1 VTRATLR
8 SDAALLLVV
17 ALLLLASTWT
27 DLYDALGLPLSDPEL
42 YAQLAGAVMLA
53 VAYLLWIAP
62 RDVRLTQAVAASAAL
77 GNGLSAAI
85 LLVWLGTDRVDS
97 VLLWLFVPVLAAF
110 AALEAWIA
118 RRNVAM
124 LLPAD

>member
-1 VTRATLR
+1 MIRATLR
-8 SDAALLLVV
+8 ADSLLLFAVSV
-17 ALLLLASTWT
+17 LLLASTWT
-27 DLYDALGLPLSDPEL
+27 ALYETLGLPLADPEL
-42 YAQLAGAVMLA
+42 YAQLAGAVTLA

-62 RDVRLTQAVAASAAL
+62 RDVRLTQAVAATAAL

-110 AALEAWIA
+110 AAVETWIA
-118 RRNVAM
+118 ARSVAM
-124 LLPAD
+124 LLPPD

>member
-1 VTRATLR
+1 VIRATLR
-8 SDAALLLVV
+8 ADAVLLVAV

-27 DLYDALGLPLSDPEL
+27 ELYETLDLPVADPEL

-62 RDVRLTQAVAASAAL
+62 RDVRLTQAVAASASL

-85 LLVWLGTDRVDS
+85 LLVWLATDNADG
-97 VLLWLFVPVLAAF
+97 VLLWAFVPVLAAF
-110 AALEAWIA
+110 SAVEAWIA
-118 RRNVAM
+118 ARNVAM
-124 LLPAD
+124 LLPPD

>member
-1 VTRATLR
+1 MIRATLR
-8 SDAALLLVV
+8 SDSLLLFLVS
-17 ALLLLASTWT
+17 LLLLAATWT
-27 DLYDALGLPLSDPEL
+27 ALYEALGLPLAEPEL

-77 GNGLSAAI
+77 GNALSAVI

-97 VLLWLFVPVLAAF
+97 VLLWLFVPVLGAF
-110 AALEAWIA
+110 AAVEAWIA
-118 RRNVAM
+118 ARSVAM
-124 LLPAD
+124 LLPPD

>member
-1 VTRATLR
+1 VIRATLR
-8 SDAALLLVV
+8 SDSLLLFLVSM
-17 ALLLLASTWT
+17 LLLASTWT
-27 DLYDALGLPLSDPEL
+27 ALYDALGLPLPEPEL

-77 GNGLSAAI
+77 GNALSAAI

-110 AALEAWIA
+110 AAVEAWIA
-118 RRNVAM
+118 ARSVAV
-124 LLPAD
+124 LLPPD

>member
-1 VTRATLR
+1 VIRTTLR
-8 SDAALLLVV
+8 SDSLLLLVV
-17 ALLLLASTWT
+17 SLLLLASTWT
-27 DLYDALGLPLSDPEL
+27 SLYDALGLPLPDPEL

-77 GNGLSAAI
+77 GNGLSALI

-97 VLLWLFVPVLAAF
+97 VLLWLFVPVLGAF
-110 AALEAWIA
+110 AAVEAWIA
-118 RRNVAM
+118 ARSVAM
-124 LLPAD
+124 LLPPD

>member
-1 VTRATLR
+1 VIRATLR
-8 SDAALLLVV
+8 SDAVLLLVV

-27 DLYDALGLPLSDPEL
+27 DLYDALGLPPSDPEL

-77 GNGLSAAI
+77 GNGLSAVI

-97 VLLWLFVPVLAAF
+97 VLLWSFVPVLAAF
-110 AALEAWIA
+110 AALESWIA
-118 RRNVAM
+118 RRSVAM

>member
-1 VTRATLR
+1 VIRATLR
-8 SDAALLLVV
+8 SDSLLLLVV
-17 ALLLLASTWT
+17 SLLLLASTWT
-27 DLYDALGLPLSDPEL
+27 ALYDALGLPLAQPEL

-62 RDVRLTQAVAASAAL
+62 RDARLTHAVAASAAV

-97 VLLWLFVPVLAAF
+97 VLLWLFVPVLTAF
-110 AALEAWIA
+110 AAVEAWIA
-118 RRNVAM
+118 ARSVAM
-124 LLPAD
+124 LLPPD

>member
-1 VTRATLR
+1 MIRATLR
-8 SDAALLLVV
+8 SDAVLLFVV

-27 DLYDALGLPLSDPEL
+27 ALYDALGLPLSEPEL

-62 RDVRLTQAVAASAAL
+62 RDTRLTQAVAASAAL

-85 LLVWLGTDRVDS
+85 LLIWLGSDRVDS
-97 VLLWLFVPVLAAF
+97 ALLWLFVPVLAAF
-110 AALEAWIA
+110 AALEGRIA
-118 RRNVAM
+118 ARGVAM
-124 LLPAD
+124 LLPPD